1 MTKEQEIYNNIWNE
15 IDKRIIAPKISREQL
30 KTVITTILDDVTV
43 IRYEVSGNSE
53 DSLKLCGIFI
63 LDKSN
68 QRQSF
73 YEDFYNQLK
82 DWYISEYAKV
92 NPIFTRTEHFK
103 GVIKMQ
109 RTSYKITNK
118 GINYIINNKYFGA
131 YNEDIITALA
141 EFDTEEELMDWL
153 NYNTE
158 SDLSFGNKPNDYSRR
173 IVVIDP
179 NVIFA
184 FLTNPDV
191 ETEQDELEPQIRWH
205 FRF

>member
-103 GVIKMQ
+103 DVFANYLENYLC
-109 RTSYKITNK
+109 SY
-118 GINYIINNKYFGA
+118 
-131 YNEDIITALA
+131 
-141 EFDTEEELMDWL
+141 L
-153 NYNTE
+153 NDEIFILNHFF
-158 SDLSFGNKPNDYSRR
+158 SLSEWNDMFFGNIKS
-173 IVVIDP
+173 
-179 NVIFA
+179 
-184 FLTNPDV
+184 
-191 ETEQDELEPQIRWH
+191 ETHTHKDENKIYQVTFI
-205 FRF
+205 

>member
-1 MTKEQEIYNNIWNE
+1 
-15 IDKRIIAPKISREQL
+15 
-30 KTVITTILDDVTV
+30 
-43 IRYEVSGNSE
+43 
-53 DSLKLCGIFI
+53 
-63 LDKSN
+63 
-68 QRQSF
+68 
-73 YEDFYNQLK
+73 
-82 DWYISEYAKV
+82 
-92 NPIFTRTEHFK
+92 
-103 GVIKMQ
+103 MQ

-158 SDLSFGNKPNDYSRR
+158 SDLSFGNKPNDYSRK